1 MLMHDNRLLL
11 LNPTDNVLVARTRIQ
26 AGERV
31 QLEASSPIL
40 SADLGIGHKIARQ
53 ALRAGDKIVKYGA
66 PIGSATCDI
75 PAGAH
80 VHVHNVASDYIPTYT
95 IAPDLTAEGHVA

>member
-1 MLMHDNRLLL
+1 MHDARLLL
-11 LNPTDNVLVARTRIQ
+11 LNPADNVLVARTRIR
-26 AGERV
+26 AGESLR
-31 QLEASSPIL
+31 LEDASAVM
-40 SADLGIGHKIARQ
+40 ADDLRIGHKVARH

-66 PIGSATCDI
+66 PIGSATADI

-95 IAPDLTAEGHVA
+95 IAPAQATEGRDP